1 MRNLTFPFGLFTVL
15 LILNSCTKQA
25 KTLIHFD
32 SIERGSY
39 TVQMR
44 QSDGTFNT
52 VDTLEIAGNDI
63 FEIAF
68 DTMRMISFIPIEG
81 ELPVV
86 HAIVGPQTKDLYINR
101 EGFISGDEEN
111 NWLASQRKMQ
121 LDLLRFVDS
130 LDVIKETYIDSS
142 TFHGLNELDSAFF
155 TYADAYRGRIIDSII
170 KAPAL
175 LSNLMAIYHRIGNKP
190 VIDYMVDRD
199 ALSNMADV
207 LDSSYLGSADVA
219 AFRLWITEFEETYQF
234 TLRVEKAADKF
245 IPGHPFPE
253 LTLET
258 PQGTLTNIPK
268 MSLDNHVIAIW
279 ASWCTPCRTELK
291 GYVKS
296 NNINDWVFLS
306 IDGLPQQRS
315 PLGEWYE
322 AIVTDGLEGRTHL
335 SDLGG
340 SRSTI
345 IESLGIRELPVYLKV
360 TNGIITQR
368 ATSIKALKL

>member
-1 MRNLTFPFGLFTVL
+1 MRNLFFKLGFFTALFL
-15 LILNSCTKQA
+15 LNSCTKESN
-25 KTLIHFD
+25 TLIHFD
-32 SIERGSY
+32 LTETGRY

-52 VDTLEIAGNDI
+52 VDTLEISGDDI

-68 DTMRMISFIPIEG
+68 DTTRMVSFIPLEG

-86 HAIVGPQTKDLYINR
+86 HAIVGPRTKDLNINR
-101 EGFISGDEEN
+101 QGYISGDIEN
-111 NWLASQRKMQ
+111 NWLASQRRMQ

-130 LDVIKETYIDSS
+130 LDAIKETYNDSS
-142 TFHGLNELDSAFF
+142 TFIGLHALDSAFF
-155 TYADAYRGRIIDSII
+155 TYADAYRGRIVDSII
-170 KAPAL
+170 QAPAL

-190 VIDYMVDRD
+190 VIDYMVDRK
-199 ALSNMADV
+199 ALSNMADA
-207 LDSSYLGSADVA
+207 LDSAYLGSADVA

-234 TLRVEKAADKF
+234 TSRVEEAAEKF
-245 IPGHPFPE
+245 VPGHPFPE

-258 PQGTLTNIPK
+258 PQGILTNISK

-291 GYVKS
+291 GYAKF
-296 NNINDWVFLS
+296 NDMTNWIVLS
-306 IDGLPQQRS
+306 LDGLPQQRS

-322 AIVTDGLEGRTHL
+322 AIVSDELAGTHL

-340 SRSTI
+340 SRSSI
-345 IESLGIRELPVYLKV
+345 IESLGIRELPVYFKV
-360 TNGIITQR
+360 SDGIITQR
-368 ATSIKALKL
+368 VESIKDLKL